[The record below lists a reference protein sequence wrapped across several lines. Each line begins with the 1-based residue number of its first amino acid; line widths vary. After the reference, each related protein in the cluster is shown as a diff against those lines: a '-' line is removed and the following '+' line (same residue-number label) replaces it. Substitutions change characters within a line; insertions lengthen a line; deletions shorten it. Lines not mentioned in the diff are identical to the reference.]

1 MLMAE
6 TGHIAGEVWYG
17 NEYRAM
23 QMPVAV
29 AGERGVDGG
38 WGEGRGEQRREKAP
52 PFASAPPCKFLTF
65 NLENCLEYK
74 SVCIPRSKNALPVCQ
89 I

>member
-38 WGEGRGEQRREKAP
+38 RGRGMRENREGE
-52 PFASAPPCKFLTF
+52 SATLRVRTPCKFLTF

-74 SVCIPRSKNALPVCQ
+74 SVCIPRSKNSLPVCQ